1 MKFATTFLA
10 LIVLVFSANANAFF
24 FNSEPHPMENF
35 ISTIADANGNSALE
49 KEFFI
54 RAYTSTES
62 DSVDDFTKRFNISV
76 TCDVKVISV
85 IKGTQLNIFM
95 AERGDTFT
103 IKNMDHMI
111 RGFDIEETV
120 AHVICNNGERI
131 SIS

>member
-10 LIVLVFSANANAFF
+10 LVVLVFSANANAFF
-24 FNSEPHPMENF
+24 FNSEPHPMEAF

-54 RAYTSTES
+54 KAYTSTES

-111 RGFDIEETV
+111 RGFDIQETV